1 MNTLYQKCRFC
12 LSTSL
17 GEGFGGTILETI
29 LNGRP
34 VLVPR
39 HTSFQYLIPED
50 YKFIIKHRNITI
62 NFTENT
68 PYSPSSMWGMIE
80 NGSLCAQLIELDKRE
95 FNSFEN
101 DISDLKRFSRSI
113 CGYEKAQLLF
123 DKYFD
128 EIINK

>member
-1 MNTLYQKCRFC
+1 M

-101 DISDLKRFSRSI
+101 DISDLKKFSRSI

>member
-17 GEGFGGTILETI
+17 GEGFGGTVLEAI
-29 LNGRP
+29 LNERP

-50 YKFIIKHRNITI
+50 YKHIIKYRNTTI

-80 NGSLCAQLIELDKRE
+80 NGSLCEKLIEFDKRE

-101 DISDLKRFSRSI
+101 DISDLKDYRSV
-113 CGYEKAQLLF
+113 CGYEKVNILF
-123 DKYFD
+123 DNYFD
-128 EIINK
+128 QIINK